1 MPIIRTALHA
11 SLAAGLALAVSSCA
25 VKVEEDHGHDHG
37 HAHDP
42 KFGGFLVELGDHYAN
57 LEVVHDVE
65 AGSLTVYVLGAH
77 AEETVQSSTEE
88 LALSIDVHGDEPL
101 TFVLAADESSLS
113 GNKKGASA
121 KFSVTD
127 ERLQGL
133 EHGHGTVAS
142 VEARGETFEDVTFDI
157 GGHDAGDADD
167 DHEGDDHEEDHA
179 GDDHDD
185 DHDDDHGSEDSDG

>member
-1 MPIIRTALHA
+1 MSIIRTALHA
-11 SLAAGLALAVSSCA
+11 GLAAGLALTVSSCT
-25 VKVEEDHGHDHG
+25 VKVEQGHGDGHG

-57 LEVVHDVE
+57 LEVVHDAE
-65 AGSLTVYVLGAH
+65 TGSLAIYVLGAH
-77 AEETVQSSTEE
+77 AEDTVKSSTEE

-113 GNKKGASA
+113 GNTKGASA

-142 VEARGETFEDVTFDI
+142 IEARGETFEDVTFDL
-157 GGHDAGDADD
+157 GGHDEDDGHD
-167 DHEGDDHEEDHA
+167 DHDGHDHDGDDHGH
-179 GDDHDD
+179 DHD
-185 DHDDDHGSEDSDG
+185 GEDSDG

>member
-1 MPIIRTALHA
+1 MSIIRTALHA
-11 SLAAGLALAVSSCA
+11 GLAAGLALTVSSCT
-25 VKVEEDHGHDHG
+25 VKVEQGHGDGHG

-57 LEVVHDVE
+57 LEVVHDAE
-65 AGSLTVYVLGAH
+65 AGSLAIYVLGAH
-77 AEETVQSSTEE
+77 AEDTVKSSTEE

-113 GNKKGASA
+113 GNTKGASA

-142 VEARGETFEDVTFDI
+142 IEARGETFEDVTFDL
-157 GGHDAGDADD
+157 GGHDEDDGHD
-167 DHEGDDHEEDHA
+167 DHDGHDHD
-179 GDDHDD
+179 GDDHDH
-185 DHDDDHGSEDSDG
+185 DHDGEDSDG